1 MSGRSGAHGCCSST
15 RTRSLRATPSSRR
28 TRRPS
33 SASVPRPRAG
43 LLTRTHARA
52 VERASAELRAYPA
65 EVDARL
71 AVWERKHAER
81 ARARKAKKGPED
93 ILKELLAKM

>member
-1 MSGRSGAHGCCSST
+1 
-15 RTRSLRATPSSRR
+15 
-28 TRRPS
+28 
-33 SASVPRPRAG
+33 
-43 LLTRTHARA
+43 

-71 AVWERKHAER
+71 AVWERNHAER